1 MAHPSNWMFRC
12 WKKQHFSNR
21 RPHPHEVFSK
31 DKVLFVVVPYPKK
44 IIELFEAHKITEI
57 YKSSTTHHDCLEL
70 SLHTF
75 TATFKKNTLYPSKND
90 MYFCQLLRQTEAVY
104 CKMRVNGDVL

>member
-1 MAHPSNWMFRC
+1 MAHPSNWMFRR

-31 DKVLFVVVPYPKK
+31 DKVLSVVVPYPKK

-57 YKSSTTHHDCLEL
+57 YKSP
-70 SLHTF
+70 
-75 TATFKKNTLYPSKND
+75 FKERYIYLKRDK
-90 MYFCQLLRQTEAVY
+90 CHLLFLVY
-104 CKMRVNGDVL
+104 C

>member
-21 RPHPHEVFSK
+21 RPHPHQVFFK
-31 DKVLFVVVPYPKK
+31 DKVLSVVVPLLSVVVPYPKE

-70 SLHTF
+70 
-75 TATFKKNTLYPSKND
+75 TLLVTHFYSHI
-90 MYFCQLLRQTEAVY
+90 
-104 CKMRVNGDVL
+104 